1 MLFSY
6 PGKYNLFLDNGFMNR
21 HFRILL
27 SVLWLGLFSTSHAQS
42 FMVIGEYEH
51 QEKSCSIWDY
61 RTGYDSISAKVVA
74 SLSRE
79 TSVTILYKTTGAS
92 YDTLGILSR
101 IAYYGGVADSIHF
114 RGAQYDNITLGSFGP
129 QSLYVKTAGLTSRSL
144 VSFDP
149 LSGVSAIDQ
158 TLPDQLAAILDQPL
172 YRAKINLDNNDL
184 VTDGVGD
191 AWISETV
198 LLQNPG
204 LSSTS
209 ITDTISKYLGVNQVH
224 FVTPV
229 FSGLTDSYIK
239 LSQMVHFVDAGTAIV
254 ASLPA
259 NHSESPVLDTLANRI
274 SRLIGGMS
282 EPYKVYRIPIA
293 PLDNGSYPTAA
304 SQPFRSYTN
313 IIIRNKTVLIPSF
326 GTNSDETAREI
337 IAMLLPQYEVVQVE
351 SKLIN
356 QEFNLLNNYSSSI
369 IPNQIGR
376 LIHQPVRGV
385 IPYAESFY
393 FRVRPIG
400 YIYADSMYMYYKK
413 SSDTSF
419 IRKRLLP
426 GCPSFIGY
434 FENLSPNDT
443 ISYFLSTW
451 SNLYQITV
459 PLTAP
464 EGYYTFFMDNY
475 TGEKEI
481 VDCQTELYPN
491 PSNGNF
497 AIRFGEN
504 QAFPLEITI
513 IDSEGKLIHKESVQ
527 HSVKDYSVSLE
538 APSGI
543 YIIRIKDKKRF
554 TNHKILI
561 NK

>member
-1 MLFSY
+1 
-6 PGKYNLFLDNGFMNR
+6 MNR
-21 HFRILL
+21 HLTILL
-27 SVLWLGLFSTSHAQS
+27 SIVCLGLFSTSQAQS
-42 FMVIGEYEH
+42 FTVIGEYEH
-51 QEKSCSIWDY
+51 QEESCSIWDY
-61 RTGYDSISAKVVA
+61 RAGYDSISAKIVA
-74 SLSRE
+74 ALSRE
-79 TSVTILYKTTGAS
+79 TGVTLLYKTTGAS

-101 IAYYGGVADSIHF
+101 IAFYGGIIDSIDLKE
-114 RGAQYDNITLGSFGP
+114 GQYEAITLGRFGP

-158 TLPDQLAAILDQPL
+158 TLPDQLVTILDQPL

-198 LLQNPG
+198 LAQNPG
-204 LSSTS
+204 LTETN
-209 ITDTISKYLGVNQVH
+209 IADTISRYFGVNQVH

-239 LSQMVHFVDAGTAIV
+239 LSQMVHFIDAGTAIV

-282 EPYKVYRIPIA
+282 EPYKVYRIPIS
-293 PLDNGSYPTAA
+293 PLDDVTYPTTA

-313 IIIRNKTVLIPSF
+313 IIIRNKTVIIPSF
-326 GTNSDETAREI
+326 GTNSDETAKEI
-337 IAMLLPQYEVVQVE
+337 IAMLLPQYEEVQIE

-356 QEFNLLNNYSSSI
+356 QEFNLLNNYSSCI

-385 IPYAESFY
+385 VPYAESFY

-413 SSDTSF
+413 PSDTSF

-434 FENLSPNDT
+434 FENLLPNDT

-459 PLTAP
+459 PLSAP

-481 VDCQTELYPN
+481 VNCQTELYPN

-513 IDSEGKLIHKESVQ
+513 IDSEGKFVYKESLQ
-527 HSVKDYSVSLE
+527 RSVKEQTVSFN

-543 YIIRIKDKKRF
+543 YIIRIKDKKRI
-554 TNHKILI
+554 TSNKILI

>member
-1 MLFSY
+1 
-6 PGKYNLFLDNGFMNR
+6 MNR
-21 HFRILL
+21 HLIILL
-27 SVLWLGLFSTSHAQS
+27 SIVCLGLFSTSQAQS
-42 FMVIGEYEH
+42 FTVIGEYEH
-51 QEKSCSIWDY
+51 QEESCSIWDY
-61 RTGYDSISAKVVA
+61 RAGYDSISAKIVA
-74 SLSRE
+74 ALSRE
-79 TSVTILYKTTGAS
+79 TGVTLLYKTTEAS

-101 IAYYGGVADSIHF
+101 IAFYGGIIDSIDLKE
-114 RGAQYDNITLGSFGP
+114 GQYEAITLGRFGP

-149 LSGVSAIDQ
+149 LSRVSAIDQ
-158 TLPDQLAAILDQPL
+158 TLPDQLATILDQPL

-198 LLQNPG
+198 LAQNPG
-204 LSSTS
+204 LTETN
-209 ITDTISKYLGVNQVH
+209 IADTISRYFGVNQVH

-239 LSQMVHFVDAGTAIV
+239 LSQMVHFIDAGTAIV

-282 EPYKVYRIPIA
+282 EPYKVYRIPIS
-293 PLDNGSYPTAA
+293 PLEDGSYPTTA

-313 IIIRNKTVLIPSF
+313 IIIRNKTVIIPSF
-326 GTNSDETAREI
+326 GTNSDETAKDI
-337 IAMLLPQYEVVQVE
+337 IAMLLPQYEEVQIE

-356 QEFNLLNNYSSSI
+356 QEFNLLNNYSSCI

-385 IPYAESFY
+385 VPYAESFY

-413 SSDTSF
+413 PSDTSF

-434 FENLSPNDT
+434 FENLLPNDT
-443 ISYFLSTW
+443 VSYFLSTW

-459 PLTAP
+459 PLSAP

-481 VDCQTELYPN
+481 VNCQTELYPN

-513 IDSEGKLIHKESVQ
+513 IDSEGKFVYKESLQ
-527 HSVKDYSVSLE
+527 RSVKEQTVSFN

-543 YIIRIKDKKRF
+543 YIIRIKDKKRI
-554 TNHKILI
+554 TSNKILI